1 MNYRCE
7 TDLAAIKDYLQ
18 NAPVVAFD
26 FETAPL
32 LQYRDDSRAALDAH
46 RACIVGI
53 SLSVAEGSAIYI
65 PLEHFDSGN
74 ADSDQ
79 VIPFLRHVCSFPGIK
94 TSGRCPEPYLEN
106 F

>member
-1 MNYRCE
+1 MEVIMNYRCE
-7 TDLAAIKDYLQ
+7 TELPAIKDYLQ

-32 LQYRDDSRAALDAH
+32 LQYRDEPRTALDAH

-65 PLEHFDSGN
+65 PLEHFDGGN
-74 ADSDQ
+74 ADCAEI
-79 VIPFLRHVCSFPGIK
+79 IPWAVYEAAAEK
-94 TSGRCPEPYLEN
+94 
-106 F
+106 

>member
-65 PLEHFDSGN
+65 PLEHFDGGN

-79 VIPFLRHVCSFPGIK
+79 VISFLRDALWTNPAVRGI
-94 TSGRCPEPYLEN
+94 
-106 F
+106 

>member
-18 NAPVVAFD
+18 NAVVVAFD

-46 RACIVGI
+46 RACIVEFFCPLLKAAPSI
-53 SLSVAEGSAIYI
+53 SRWSISTVAMQI
-65 PLEHFDSGN
+65 P
-74 ADSDQ
+74 
-79 VIPFLRHVCSFPGIK
+79 IR
-94 TSGRCPEPYLEN
+94 
-106 F
+106 